1 MKILGLSFFYHDSAA
16 ALLVDGLP
24 LAMAQEERFSKKKND
39 SKFPA
44 EAIDF
49 VLKSTGTK
57 PEELDYAVFYE
68 KPFLKLERIFKTAMS
83 SYPFSSDFFRESV
96 KSLFLDKLWVRD
108 LISRK
113 VGIAPEKVLFSEHH
127 LSHQAAAY
135 FCSPFDQAAILA
147 IDAVGEWAVTSL
159 GMGQGN
165 KIKILKEI
173 HFPHSLG
180 MLYSAFT
187 AFLGFEVNEGEYKVM
202 GMAPYGKLK
211 YVEDVKKMIRFF
223 GDGSYELDLSYFT
236 FQNSLD
242 KMFSKKFV
250 KLFGQPRERSSK
262 FFTRETGWPSYFGV
276 KPEGLEYEKMALEQE
291 RYADIAASLQAVL
304 EEALINLAREL
315 YRLTGQKKLCIGGGV
330 GLNSVANWKII
341 QNTPFEEIFVQP
353 SAGDAGAALGAALAV
368 YHSAMDNP
376 RKFVMEHAYFGKEY
390 SSLDIKKFI
399 EENNLKA
406 EFIENEDDLI
416 NKVTDTIIEGKV
428 IGWFHG
434 RFEWGPRALGS
445 RSILA
450 DPRRA
455 DMKDIVNTKIKFRE
469 PYRPFAPSVI
479 VEGAEDFFEIP
490 EVRKHYPARFM
501 LYVVPVRE
509 DKKKIVPAITHV
521 DGSARPQVVF
531 KEQSPRYWKL
541 INNFYQK
548 TGVPLLLNTSFNL
561 KGEPIVN
568 SPEDAFSTFQRSG
581 LDILV
586 LENFIIRK

>member
-211 YVEDVKKMIRFF
+211 YVEDVEKMIRFF